1 MGFFIHSIG
10 RRSLGYKL
18 LSTYCVLCMILFI
31 GEFYL
36 AISPEVDDK
45 MMGMALSWIGYSILS
60 FVSVWFALYLVNR
73 EDLINTRYWALLFI
87 VPVIGI
93 IGSFVNC
100 VHPIFYTIYV
110 LPTGFIHVGWLS
122 GIFMVIFNYSF
133 LVSVAA
139 ILILVWGL
147 MHNKT
152 SRRPL
157 FIVLAAIFIPT
168 LGSLFVFNAC
178 EIIPLTFSFDLI
190 LLWWAVFG
198 HDVLDLSLVHR
209 EFIDYANVGMLFFN
223 EHGRLMEFNN
233 FFKNLQVYNKIDF
246 NQSVDEVFKNRQN
259 VLDFYYS
266 DESEIT
272 YFSDINDSWFKVNK
286 NKVYDDNVLMGSI
299 LTYEDITR
307 EVEKQEYLELLI
319 RESNHRVR
327 NNLNLL
333 NRFISLEKRFHEDEP
348 EKIIEN
354 TVSRIDSL
362 SLFHEKLYKTDN
374 LKDIAVKDYLASF
387 IDDISDLYGG
397 GRVVISYGSNDDDL
411 TFTGEKIIPVSLILT
426 ELIINS
432 IKYAYN
438 GFDIGNKLSINIG
451 RFGDKIVLH
460 YSDDGN
466 GLPDGFDPDKSTG
479 LGWIVIKSLVSQLDG
494 EYEVFNDDGMHF
506 KLTFNI

>member
-18 LSTYCVLCMILFI
+18 LSTYCVFCMVLFI

-36 AISPEVDDK
+36 AISPEIDDK
-45 MMGMALSWIGYSILS
+45 MVGMALSWISYSLLP

-73 EDLINTRYWALLFI
+73 EDLIKTKHWAFMFV

-122 GIFMVIFNYSF
+122 STFMLIFNYSF

-139 ILILVWGL
+139 ILILIWGFR
-147 MHNKT
+147 HKT
-152 SRRPL
+152 NDRRAL
-157 FIVLAAIFIPT
+157 FIVLVAILIPT
-168 LGSLFVFNAC
+168 FGSLFVFNAR
-178 EIIPLTFSFDLI
+178 EVIPLTFSLGLI

-198 HDVLDLSLVHR
+198 HDVLDLSLVHQ
-209 EFIDYANVGMLFFN
+209 EFMDYANVGMLFFN

-233 FFKNLQVYNKIDF
+233 FFKKFQPYNKIDF
-246 NQSVDEVFKNRQN
+246 NQTVEEVFKNRQN

-266 DESEIT
+266 DEQEIV
-272 YFSDINDSWFKVNK
+272 YFSDVDDSWFKVNK
-286 NKVYDDNVLMGSI
+286 NKVYDDNTLIGSI

-333 NRFISLEKRFHEDEP
+333 NRFISLEKRFHEDDP
-348 EKIIEN
+348 DKIIEN

-362 SLFHEKLYKTDN
+362 SLFHEKLYKTEN
-374 LKDIAVKDYLASF
+374 LKDITVKEYLTSF
-387 IDDISDLYGG
+387 IEDISALYGE
-397 GRVVISYGSNDDDL
+397 GRVNIYYGSNDEELILSGD
-411 TFTGEKIIPVSLILT
+411 KIIPMSLILT

-432 IKYAYN
+432 IKYAYEH
-438 GFDIGNKLSINIG
+438 FDINNGISIHI
-451 RFGDKIVLH
+451 DKIDDEIVLH
-460 YSDDGN
+460 YSDEGK
-466 GLPDGFDPDKSTG
+466 GLPDDFNPDKSTG
-479 LGWIVIKSLVSQLDG
+479 LGWIVIKSLVSQLEG
-494 EYEVFNDDGMHF
+494 KYELFNDEGMHF